1 MLMRN
6 KRVGGGDLELLLR
19 DVIMLRESYWSMKY
33 ASHIS
38 KINYKEKY
46 LIPLFKM
53 LNFF

>member
-38 KINYKEKY
+38 KINYREKY
-46 LIPLFKM
+46 LIPLRYLKC
-53 LNFF
+53 